1 MTTDKSKEWL
11 IILQNKGYRITKP
24 MKIIVDILAKSDRL
38 LNPTEVYLQAK
49 NIYSKVG
56 LVTVYRTM
64 EKMEQADLI
73 ERVHMP
79 DGCQSFFQSSN
90 GHQHLMICTSCG
102 KAHYFEGENLNQFFQ
117 SIGDKF
123 GYSVNNHWLQLFGR
137 CEECQ
142 KINKE
147 QSMNSEDSL

>member
-1 MTTDKSKEWL
+1 LSTQKTNNWL
-11 IILQNKGYRITKP
+11 KILQDNGYRITKP
-24 MKIIVDILAKSDRL
+24 MKIIVDILATSDHL

-64 EKMEQADLI
+64 EKMEQAELI

-102 KAHYFEGENLNQFFQ
+102 RAHYFEGENLNQFFQ
-117 SIGDKF
+117 SIGNKF

-137 CEECQ
+137 CEDCQ
-142 KINKE
+142 ENKKD
-147 QSMNSEDSL
+147 QSNYKEDAS

>member
-1 MTTDKSKEWL
+1 LNTPKTDEWL
-11 IILQNKGYRITKP
+11 AILQDKGYRITKP
-24 MKIIVDILAKSDRL
+24 MKIIVEILANSNHL

-49 NIYSKVG
+49 EIYAKIG

-73 ERVHMP
+73 DRVHMP
-79 DGCQSFFQSSN
+79 DSCQSFFHSCD
-90 GHQHLMICTSCG
+90 GHQHLLICTNCG

-117 SIGDKF
+117 SIGNKF
-123 GYSVNNHWLQLFGR
+123 GYTVTGHWLQLFGL

-142 KINKE
+142 KKLKD
-147 QSMNSEDSL
+147 NS

>member
-1 MTTDKSKEWL
+1 MSTHKTDDWL
-11 IILQNKGYRITKP
+11 KILQNNGYRITKP
-24 MKIIVDILAKSDRL
+24 MKIIVDILANSSHL

-64 EKMEQADLI
+64 EKMEQAALI

-79 DGCQSFFQSSN
+79 DGCQSFFHSSN
-90 GHQHLMICTSCG
+90 GHQHLMICTNCG
-102 KAHYFEGENLNQFFQ
+102 KAHYFEGENLNQFFRT
-117 SIGDKF
+117 IGIKF
-123 GYSVNNHWLQLFGR
+123 GYSVNDHWLQLFGQ

-142 KINKE
+142 KNNQEKQNKE
-147 QSMNSEDSL
+147 

>member
-1 MTTDKSKEWL
+1 MKTHKTDDWL
-11 IILQNKGYRITKP
+11 IVLQNNGYRITKP
-24 MKIIVDILAKSDRL
+24 MKIIVEILAKSERL

-64 EKMEQADLI
+64 EKMEQVDLI

-79 DGCQSFFQSSN
+79 DGCQSFFQACD
-90 GHQHLMICTSCG
+90 GHQHLMICTKCG

-117 SIGDKF
+117 GIGNKF
-123 GYSVNNHWLQLFGR
+123 GYSVKDHWLQLFGL
-137 CEECQ
+137 CENCQ
-142 KINKE
+142 KKPE
-147 QSMNSEDSL
+147 PLLGEVE